1 MADLVNEAISWLQN
15 GEPVTGGS
23 GGNSDGVLNRPLVQ
37 LLANDNGLQDRV
49 DIIADDDGFIKK
61 PISSVKIV
69 DTDAATTARVQIDAT
84 GLKAWDGTNTIL
96 SVDESGGIS
105 LGYGSND
112 VITLAAGVITLKA
125 NELDITGTS
134 NSGATFNN
142 ATANAITISGA
153 GTNAMRVVDTT
164 AGHGITVEHA
174 ALNGFICDDAGK
186 YGMSLGKCTTGGY
199 GPLRM
204 LNAEVAGASNLNS
217 TYTNAEADTLAIDS
231 NHDLFVATATATFRK
246 IGATTL
252 ADSSVIADTATTDNA
267 VILDASGLT
276 MRKGSGAVRF
286 DVNEDGSFTLGYS
299 SGANLAFTTG
309 DAMTLTNATLTGCSI
324 SGGQINSGT
333 VGATYIADL
342 SSTYAVVA
350 LGVTNGDSHDHNG
363 GDGAQIDHVNLSSI
377 GSNAHS
383 AIDTHIG
390 NSASV
395 HGVTGSV
402 VGTSDAQSLTNKS
415 FDTLAG
421 SGKHIILDRT
431 DHTMKLYG
439 FRYTGSVTSEILYTL
454 SDKTLGS
461 YILNIGNT
469 TTSGGPACIGG
480 IYAAAYNAVGITG
493 ESDNT
498 HGVIGIS
505 NSGNGV
511 LGASTTGTCV
521 NAASQGANC
530 NYLFYGSGDVDMAM
544 LRLSPNS
551 SSNAPSHTSANGSF
565 WLNSELNLYVNT
577 DSATTWKKFIKEDS
591 YCRFNHF
598 VGFEGHDST
607 PAGLTFVGTNV
618 AGTPTRISSN
628 AAGTAVTTV
637 PDTTNLVDYNI
648 GSLTYGF
655 KRMNLKCVDQ
665 LVLESWT
672 DVNNYSIII
681 VDSDSGTAPNTE
693 FRSVSGGTSRSVFL
707 GSGGDLYP
715 GVADTQTCGASGNEW
730 LSVYMF
736 NSPVVGDFYFMD
748 TRKEGEEEIEVDDI
762 ATLKAI
768 KSSGKHDSIT
778 GLMLIDDDTI
788 PEWLKFKNRSS
799 GMTEYNKDGKPYL
812 DLKTLISLCMGAIR
826 QLSGQIEE
834 LQSEIAVLKNK

>member
-204 LNAEVAGASNLNS
+204 LNAGVAGASNLNS

-333 VGATYIADL
+333 VGSTYIADL
-342 SSTYAVVA
+342 SSIYAVA
-350 LGVTNGDSHDHNG
+350 AKGVTNGDSHDHNG
-363 GDGAQIDHVNLSSI
+363 GDGAQIDHVNLSNI

-402 VGTSDAQSLTNKS
+402 VGTSDNQSLTYKAL
-415 FDTLAG
+415 DTASG
-421 SGKHIILDRT
+421 SGKRVAISKSLSTIKT
-431 DHTMKLYG
+431 YG
-439 FRYTGSVTSEILYTL
+439 YRWTGSGDAVELLLETA
-454 SDKTLGS
+454 DKQIGS
-461 YILNIGNT
+461 YILNVGNVDSSSET
-469 TTSGGPACIGG
+469 CISAIHGSSYNSTA
-480 IYAAAYNAVGITG
+480 IYGQ
-493 ESDNT
+493 
-498 HGVIGIS
+498 S
-505 NSGNGV
+505 NSSNGLYGLSV
-511 LGASTTGTCV
+511 SGIGVVGASTSGTCV
-521 NAASQGANC
+521 YADSQASTC
-530 NYLFYGSGDVDMAM
+530 NNLFYGSGSVDVSM
-544 LRLSPNS
+544 LRLPPDSAGTDPT
-551 SSNAPSHTSANGSF
+551 HTAIQGSF
-565 WLNSELNLYVNT
+565 WLTNTNNFFMNT
-577 DSATTWKKFIKEDS
+577 DSSTTWLKMLKEDS
-591 YCRFNHF
+591 ILRAGYDLS
-598 VGFEGHDST
+598 FEGD
-607 PAGLTFVGTNV
+607 AVGD
-618 AGTPTRISSN
+618 ASRLIF
-628 AAGTAVTTV
+628 AGTAHSTECWTTADGNSMYIN
-637 PDTTNLVDYNI
+637 PITTTEVLFNI
-648 GSLTYGF
+648 GNSSKKFEAISFLSEKTVT
-655 KRMNLKCVDQ
+655 LKGEYDADNTAYIQ
-665 LVLESWT
+665 
-672 DVNNYSIII
+672 I
-681 VDSDSGTAPNTE
+681 DSDSGGHPDITFQT
-693 FRSVSGGTSRSVFL
+693 RSGGTARYIHMDDAGNF
-707 GSGGDLYP
+707 YP
-715 GVADTQTCGASGNEW
+715 TAPDTQTCGASSKEW
-730 LSVYMF
+730 LSVYTY
-736 NSPVVGDFYFMD
+736 NAPIVGDFYFMD

-826 QLSGQIEE
+826 QLSGQIEG
-834 LQSEIAVLKNK
+834 LQSEMVTLKNK